1 MITKIT
7 CYFPKFQTYLNYWY
21 HCSFLMQSL
30 CPKIE
35 ASKFW
40 GWVSEN
46 QNSWCPNDLLKFS
59 LNSSYLTEKCM
70 VFRFSVLHVM
80 WARKDFVFLIF
91 TFNSPFFPWRRCF
104 SLHSKEKWFWVL
116 AGYSG
121 HRHWVPGHLPP
132 ATVLCSFYSKYY
144 IQKLLWKNWISSG
157 INHVN
162 S

>member
-1 MITKIT
+1 MSRELKKIA
-7 CYFPKFQTYLNYWY
+7 F
-21 HCSFLMQSL
+21 
-30 CPKIE
+30 
-35 ASKFW
+35 
-40 GWVSEN
+40 
-46 QNSWCPNDLLKFS
+46 
-59 LNSSYLTEKCM
+59 
-70 VFRFSVLHVM
+70 VL
-80 WARKDFVFLIF
+80 LIF

-157 INHVN
+157 INHVIASRKFIPFCHLLLRGIEFLLAAWN
-162 S
+162 LGNKRKFTVRYISFHIIYSILFAVWNLKVYHVWNNKRYY

>member
-1 MITKIT
+1 MSRELGKIA
-7 CYFPKFQTYLNYWY
+7 F
-21 HCSFLMQSL
+21 
-30 CPKIE
+30 
-35 ASKFW
+35 
-40 GWVSEN
+40 
-46 QNSWCPNDLLKFS
+46 
-59 LNSSYLTEKCM
+59 
-70 VFRFSVLHVM
+70 VL
-80 WARKDFVFLIF
+80 LIF

-157 INHVN
+157 IKMVAENLFHFAICYKEEQNFSCLKLRKLKKVYSQVHILSYN
-162 S
+162 IFHFICCLKLGSLSCLKQQKILWNFMVKLVFRAKDLP